1 MISEKTYKLLV
12 ISQIPNVGKA
22 MINKVAQQISN
33 WGLDINDLALKHFAN
48 QPRVSLTHVPEEAIQ
63 KADHIISQ
71 AKQFGD
77 TIISQQDDIYPNSLR
92 LTPDAPAFLYCRGNI
107 DLLNGRS
114 IAVIGTREPSEHGR
128 LIGERVTKW
137 FVDQGWIIVS
147 GLARGIDTIAHQ
159 TCLANNGK
167 TIAIYGNHLN
177 KVYPAENKNL
187 VQDILES
194 GGLLI
199 SEYDYYNEGR
209 PSQFVERDR
218 IQAGLSTG
226 VVLVQS
232 DLAGGS
238 MHASKAIL
246 KYGRYLIVLNQSTKD
261 INERYIKTEANLF
274 LLGASPD
281 EVKKHFGLKTLQESQ
296 LIKLMSP
303 DDYDTVNAILL
314 NQQKVNRTGI
324 VGDPKL

>member
-22 MINKVAQQISN
+22 MINKVAKQISD
-33 WGLDINDLALKHFAN
+33 WDLDVNELAVKYFAN
-48 QPRVSLTHVPEEAIQ
+48 QPRVSLSHVPEEAIQ
-63 KADHIISQ
+63 KADDILAQ

-92 LTPDAPAFLYCRGNI
+92 LTSDAPAFLYCRGNL
-107 DLLNGRS
+107 DLLNSRS
-114 IAVIGTREPSEHGR
+114 IAVIGTREPSEHGK

-137 FVDQGWIIVS
+137 FVDQGWVIVS
-147 GLARGIDTIAHQ
+147 GLAKGIDTIAHQ
-159 TCLANNGK
+159 TCLANHGK

-177 KVYPAENKNL
+177 KVYPAENKKL
-187 VQDILES
+187 VQDILDS
-194 GGLLI
+194 DGLLI
-199 SEYDYYNEGR
+199 SEYDYHNEGR

-232 DLAGGS
+232 DLTGGS

-246 KYGRYLIVLNQSTKD
+246 KYDRYLIILNQSNKD
-261 INERYIKTEANLF
+261 IGEQYKKTEANLF
-274 LLGASPD
+274 LLNSNV
-281 EVKKHFGLKTLQESQ
+281 EMVKKQLGLKSLNESQ
-296 LIKLMSP
+296 LIKLMSS
-303 DDYDTVNAILL
+303 DDYEKANAILL
-314 NQQKVNRTGI
+314 NQQREFVSNS
-324 VGDPKL
+324 DNSLF

>member
-22 MINKVAQQISN
+22 MINKVAKQISD
-33 WGLDINDLALKHFAN
+33 WELDVNQLALKHFAN
-48 QPRVSLTHVPEEAIQ
+48 QPRVSLSHVPAEAIQ
-63 KADHIISQ
+63 KADDIVAQ
-71 AKQFGD
+71 ANQFGD

-92 LTPDAPAFLYCRGNI
+92 LTADAPAFLYCRGNI
-107 DLLNGRS
+107 DLLNSKS
-114 IAVIGTREPSEHGR
+114 IAVIGTREPSEHGK

-137 FVDQGWIIVS
+137 FVEQGWVIVS

-187 VQDILES
+187 VQEILDS
-194 GGLLI
+194 DGLLI
-199 SEYDYYNEGR
+199 SEYDYHNEGR

-232 DLAGGS
+232 DLTGGS

-246 KYGRYLIVLNQSTKD
+246 KYGRYLIVLNQSNKD

-274 LLGASPD
+274 LLRATVD
-281 EVKKHFGLKTLQESQ
+281 DVKMQFGLKTLEEAQ
-296 LIKLMSP
+296 LIKLMGS
-303 DDYDTVNAILL
+303 DDYDKANAILL
-314 NQQKVNRTGI
+314 KQQQEFLSHSDNS
-324 VGDPKL
+324 LF